1 MKFLST
7 IFAFCLLLCGC
18 GKRISDN
25 EKLNNAV
32 KELKNGGIEQA
43 EIQLNQVLDN
53 NPDNCSARLLLALK
67 YEKEGALDKA
77 LDMASAVAAEYP
89 DSFAALYTKGR
100 LQSQFP
106 LYLRKAYETLN
117 DAHLRNP
124 SDTATLI
131 LLCNIGTEL
140 KYKNVLQY
148 INLLKSQPEYANN
161 NILNYQL
168 GKCLLLHGKRPEAL
182 AAFRSAISKLRDFSL
197 LFNIARCVDANNLD
211 RQYAIKL
218 YRIYLAATAGKS
230 LPATQN
236 YARLR
241 LRTLAGR

>member
-1 MKFLST
+1 MK
-7 IFAFCLLLCGC
+7 IFGAFFAVCLLLCGC

-32 KELKNGGIEQA
+32 REMKNGEIERA
-43 EIQLNQVLDN
+43 EIQLNQVLEN

-67 YEKEGALDKA
+67 YEKEGAMDKA

-100 LQSQFP
+100 MQSQYP
-106 LYLRKAYETLN
+106 LHQRKAYETLS

-124 SDTATLI
+124 SDVSTLV
-131 LLCNIGTEL
+131 LLCNLGTEL

-148 INLLKSQPEYANN
+148 INQLKSKPEYANN
-161 NILNYQL
+161 NILNFQL

-182 AAFRSAISKLRDFSL
+182 AAFRSAISKLRDFTL
-197 LFNIARCVDANNLD
+197 LFHIARNVDANNLD

-218 YRIYLAATAGKS
+218 YRIDLAGTAGKS

-236 YARLR
+236 YAKLR
-241 LRTLAGR
+241 IRTLSGR